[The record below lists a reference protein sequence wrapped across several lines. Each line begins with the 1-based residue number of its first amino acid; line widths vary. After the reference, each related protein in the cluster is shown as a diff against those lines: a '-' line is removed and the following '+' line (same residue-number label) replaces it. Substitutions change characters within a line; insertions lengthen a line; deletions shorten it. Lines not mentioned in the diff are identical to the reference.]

1 MFLYTGR
8 YCDYAPLFLKNIA
21 WGGVHTLVQTLC
33 HKRSNSFL
41 DKIVFT
47 PKTVW
52 SNSFFGVVKIIW
64 SGFYSGSNWFYSGS
78 KLYNFYPPP
87 GGKNYGGKNYLE
99 GVKIIILGVRIMG
112 IFFYILKILVSDSSD
127 FTGFTGFTG
136 SGFTGSYWIYGI

>member
-1 MFLYTGR
+1 M
-8 YCDYAPLFLKNIA
+8 
-21 WGGVHTLVQTLC
+21 QTLC

-78 KLYNFYPPP
+78 KLYNFYPP

-99 GVKIIILGVRIMG
+99 GVKIIILGVRIMD
-112 IFFYILKILVSDSSD
+112 FFLYP
-127 FTGFTGFTG
+127 
-136 SGFTGSYWIYGI
+136 

>member
-1 MFLYTGR
+1 MEGFENGE
-8 YCDYAPLFLKNIA
+8 DA
-21 WGGVHTLVQTLC
+21 LVQTLC

-87 GGKNYGGKNYLE
+87 VVKIMV
-99 GVKIIILGVRIMG
+99 VKIIWRG
-112 IFFYILKILVSDSSD
+112 
-127 FTGFTGFTG
+127 
-136 SGFTGSYWIYGI
+136 